1 MRNTEPTYR
10 HNTQAKIGVIVAN
23 LGTPDAPTPKAV
35 RRYLKEFLSDH
46 RIVEIPKAIWWVILN
61 GIILNVRPKKS
72 AKAYRLIWDH
82 ENNDSPL
89 RLTTKHQA
97 EKLQEQLNW
106 LADGTYEVTY
116 GMRYGKPSMKQAVRE
131 LKEKNCQKIVLLPAY
146 PQYAAATVGTACDK
160 FFEALQDWRYMP
172 TPRVIQ
178 PYFDHPD
185 YIDALAESVKD
196 HLATLDFEPDAI
208 VASYHGI
215 PKFAW
220 DKGDPYPCHCF
231 KTSRLLAEKLGLGPD
246 KFKTTFQSRF
256 GKAEWVKPYTDDTL
270 EEMPDQDIK
279 NVVVIT
285 PAFHADCLETL
296 EEIAIAGKKTFLAS
310 GGENYS
316 TVPCLNDNKASIDL
330 FTKLVG
336 EATADWVAPWLE
348 SQTS

>member
-1 MRNTEPTYR
+1 MRLTEPTYR
-10 HNTQAKIGVIVAN
+10 HNSADKIGVIVAN

-46 RIVEIPKAIWWVILN
+46 RVVEIPKALWWVLLN

-72 AKAYRLIWDH
+72 AHAYQLIWDK
-82 ENNDSPL
+82 EQNDSPL
-89 RLTTKHQA
+89 RLTTQA
-97 EKLQEQLNW
+97 QADKLQEQLNW
-106 LADGTYEVTY
+106 FANGKYVVTM
-116 GMRYGKPSMKQAVRE
+116 GMRYGNPSMAADVRE
-131 LKEKNCQKIVLLPAY
+131 LKEKNCNKIVLLPAY

-160 FFEALQDWRYMP
+160 FFEALKDWRFMP

-185 YIDALAESVKD
+185 YIDALAESIND
-196 HLATLDFEPDAI
+196 HLKTLDFEPDMI

-220 DKGDPYPCHCF
+220 EKGDPYPCHCF
-231 KTSRLLAEKLGLGPD
+231 KTSRLLQEKLNLGPD

-256 GKAEWVKPYTDDTL
+256 GKAEWVKPYTDATL
-270 EEMPDQDIK
+270 EELPSQGVK

-285 PAFHADCLETL
+285 PAFHSDCLETL
-296 EEIAIAGKKTFLAS
+296 EEIAIAGKETFIEA

-316 TVPCLNDNKASIDL
+316 TVPCLNDGKSTINL

-348 SQTS
+348 HND